1 MAAVRI
7 ELSLLSISDENVGIE
22 KDDAK
27 SPSPEPSALL
37 LEKLHI
43 T

>member
-7 ELSLLSISDENVGIE
+7 ELSLVSISDESVEME

-27 SPSPEPSALL
+27 SPDSEPSALL